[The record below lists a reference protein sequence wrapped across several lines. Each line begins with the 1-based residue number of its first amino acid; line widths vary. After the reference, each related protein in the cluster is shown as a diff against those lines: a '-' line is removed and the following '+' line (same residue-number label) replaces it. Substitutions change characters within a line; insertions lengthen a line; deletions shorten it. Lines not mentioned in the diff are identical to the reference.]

1 VTFRRVLLMASL
13 LPAVAFAPAPTPAPA
28 PASEPKPEGVYATAI
43 GLFAGVEETW
53 GASDADRLAAL
64 VDTTAVRIAIKP
76 GTPLATASTRVA
88 VAFLLQDQL
97 RLVHTKSFRV
107 TRFDCDSKRGFCR
120 AFALWTGD
128 WGGRQGTR
136 AVRVALTAR
145 PQAGRWL
152 LTEIRAED

>member
-1 VTFRRVLLMASL
+1 MTFRRVLLMASL
-13 LPAVAFAPAPTPAPA
+13 IPTLAFAPAPTAAP
-28 PASEPKPEGVYATAI
+28 PSETRPEPIHATAI

-53 GASDADRLAAL
+53 AASDAERLSAL
-64 VDTTAVRIAIKP
+64 VDTTAVRISIKP

-88 VAFLLQDQL
+88 VTFLLQDQL
-97 RLVHTKSFRV
+97 RLVHTRAFRV
-107 TRFDCDSKRGFCR
+107 TRFDCDAKRGFCR

-136 AVRVALTAR
+136 KVRVALTAR

>member
-1 VTFRRVLLMASL
+1 MTLPRVLLMASL
-13 LPAVAFAPAPTPAPA
+13 IPVLAFAPPPSTAPA
-28 PASEPKPEGVYATAI
+28 PASETRSEPIYATAI

-53 GASDADRLAAL
+53 AASDAERLAAL
-64 VDTTAVRIAIKP
+64 VDTTTVRIAIKP

-88 VAFLLQDQL
+88 VAFLVQDQL

-107 TRFDCDSKRGFCR
+107 TRFDCDAKRGLCR
-120 AFALWTGD
+120 AIALWTGD

-136 AVRVALTAR
+136 TVRVALTAR
-145 PQAGRWL
+145 PQASRWL

>member
-1 VTFRRVLLMASL
+1 MASL
-13 LPAVAFAPAPTPAPA
+13 LPTVAFAPAPTTAPA
-28 PASEPKPEGVYATAI
+28 PVSEIRPEPVYATAI

-53 GASDADRLAAL
+53 GASDADRLAGL

-97 RLVHTKSFRV
+97 RLVHTQSFRV
-107 TRFDCDSKRGFCR
+107 TRFECDSKRGLCR

-145 PQAGRWL
+145 PQASRWL